1 MPILQI
7 GNLQIQSVRL
17 FKEDEIGSIEKG
29 KQADI
34 IILDQNLFEIP
45 VHEIHN
51 TKVTHTLFSGKVVY
65 KKE

>member
-1 MPILQI
+1 MM
-7 GNLQIQSVRL
+7 
-17 FKEDEIGSIEKG
+17 FEIGSIEKE